1 MKHKY
6 LCNFKR
12 SKILIQLDKTVKLL
26 VLIMRMTS
34 SINNPSNEEE
44 VLIDNVNGKLL
55 FIYIGIPSTMF
66 TVEVGF
72 LKYINIFSEPGLR
85 NE

>member
-1 MKHKY
+1 M
-6 LCNFKR
+6 
-12 SKILIQLDKTVKLL
+12 KLL

-34 SINNPSNEEE
+34 SINNPSNEKK
-44 VLIDNVNGKLL
+44 VLTENVNGKLL